1 MIKKHKPVT
10 QSTRFRKSLVIET
23 TVDKPHKKLTTSLLG
38 SSGRSRGRVSVRH
51 KERGSRKR
59 YRLIDFKRD
68 KRDIPAKV
76 ATIEYDPNRGPNIAL
91 LNYADGEKRYI
102 LAPEELKVGMTVI
115 SGESV
120 DPTVGNAMPLSVV
133 PLGSQVHNVEINPGG
148 GGKLARGA
156 GGSVQVLAREG
167 DFVNLK
173 LPSGEVKKISG
184 RCYATMG
191 VLGNM
196 DLRNVRLG
204 KAGRNRHLGVRPT
217 VRGVAMG
224 NPKKDHPHA
233 GSYKTTGIGMSSPKT
248 PWGKKARGVR
258 TRKRKQTDHTIVK
271 SRHSKK

>member
-10 QSTRFRKSLVIET
+10 HSTRFRKSLVIES
-23 TVDKPHKKLTTSLLG
+23 TVDKPHKKLTTSLVG
-38 SSGRSRGRVSVRH
+38 SVGRSKGRVSVRH
-51 KERGSRKR
+51 KERGARKR

-91 LNYADGEKRYI
+91 INYADGEKRYI
-102 LAPEELKVGMTVI
+102 LAPEGLKVGMTVM
-115 SGESV
+115 SGEGAE
-120 DPTVGNAMPLSVV
+120 PEVGNAMPLSVV
-133 PLGSQVHNVEINPGG
+133 PLGSQVHNVEINPNGG
-148 GGKLARGA
+148 GILARGA
-156 GGSVQVLAREG
+156 GGSAQVLAREG

-184 RCYATMG
+184 RCYATIG

-258 TRKRKQTDHTIVK
+258 TRKRRHTDHTVVK